1 MKAMLLKAPGPIAS
15 DPLRLSD
22 VDAPQP
28 GPGEVGVRVAACG
41 LCHTDLHIIEGELPS
56 HKLPLVPGHQVVGTV
71 DRLGEGVTKL
81 KSGDRVGIA
90 WLHSAC
96 GQCQFCQAGRENLCP
111 YAQFTGYDVDG
122 GYAQYAIVPEDF
134 AYPLPHALSDIQA
147 APLLCAGIIGF
158 RALRQSEIKPS
169 QRLGLYGFGASAHL
183 TIQVAVHW
191 GCEVYVFTRSAHHQE
206 LALRLGARW
215 VGRAEDAAP
224 AKLDAAIIFAPA
236 GSIVPLA
243 LAALERG
250 GTLALAGIYMSQ
262 IPPLDYATHLY
273 YEKTLRSV
281 ANATRQD
288 GSDFLRLAAEIPVRT
303 AVEVFPLAEANWA
316 LRLLKEGKIQGAGVL
331 AVQ

>member
-28 GPGEVGVRVAACG
+28 GPGEVCVRVAACG

-71 DRLGEGVTKL
+71 ERLGEGVTRL

-134 AYPLPHALSDIQA
+134 AYPLSHALSDIQA

-158 RALRQSEIKPS
+158 RALRQSEIKHG

-243 LAALERG
+243 LAALEKG

-303 AVEVFPLAEANWA
+303 EVEVFPLAEANRA